1 MDIGSVPGEIG
12 ILPEYREGYGNPP
25 GAKWAM
31 MGLSGKEKRQP
42 EMDRAPLPSLG
53 PNRTRRG
60 GRPPFRFSPSANP
73 IPTRI
78 PKGERGRGVAGHLS

>member
-1 MDIGSVPGEIG
+1 MVPGEIG
-12 ILPEYREGYGNPP
+12 ILPEYREGYRNPP

-42 EMDRAPLPSLG
+42 YMGHKGEEEGRPGQAARPLPPS

-60 GRPPFRFSPSANP
+60 GRRPPSFLPSTFSPF
-73 IPTRI
+73 
-78 PKGERGRGVAGHLS
+78 LS

>member
-12 ILPEYREGYGNPP
+12 ILPEYREGYRNPP

-42 EMDRAPLPSLG
+42 YMGDFLVALSV
-53 PNRTRRG
+53 
-60 GRPPFRFSPSANP
+60 GRVTS
-73 IPTRI
+73 T
-78 PKGERGRGVAGHLS
+78 

>member
-1 MDIGSVPGEIG
+1 MVPGVNRN
-12 ILPEYREGYGNPP
+12 LPEYREGYGNPP

-42 EMDRAPLPSLG
+42 YMGRAPLPSLG

-60 GRPPFRFSPSANP
+60 GRPLSLLSPP
-73 IPTRI
+73 PRI
-78 PKGERGRGVAGHLS
+78 LFQLGVGGGESYS

>member
-12 ILPEYREGYGNPP
+12 ILPEYREGYRNPP

-42 EMDRAPLPSLG
+42 YMGCAPPSS
-53 PNRTRRG
+53 PSPIRTRRLG
-60 GRPPFRFSPSANP
+60 EVAGPLSLFSPSANP

-78 PKGERGRGVAGHLS
+78 GGESYSQRE

>member
-12 ILPEYREGYGNPP
+12 ILLEYREGYRNPP

-42 EMDRAPLPSLG
+42 YMGCAPPLPLVLLGLGEVAGPLSL
-53 PNRTRRG
+53 
-60 GRPPFRFSPSANP
+60 FSPSANP
-73 IPTRI
+73 IPTRM
-78 PKGERGRGVAGHLS
+78 GGGGSYSQRE